1 MWKKLIKIMILP
13 LLVLVVF
20 LWYRMPVR
28 FLKNLDTEQV
38 ACIRIFDGNTGYE
51 LDVTDAASIDTILTS
66 IQTTRVRRSGIS
78 MLHMGYRYRMTFL
91 DASGATLGQLIMNS
105 DKLLRHD
112 PFFYENEEGGLCFD
126 YIWNLFDKSHGY
138 LH

>member
-13 LLVLVVF
+13 LLVLAVF
-20 LWYRMPVR
+20 LWYRTPVR
-28 FLKNLDTEQV
+28 FLKNLDADKV
-38 ACIRIFDGNTGYE
+38 ACIHIFDGNTGYE
-51 LDVTDAASIDTILTS
+51 LDVTDASSIETILTS

-78 MLHMGYRYRMTFL
+78 MMYMGYRYRMTFL

-126 YIWNLFDKSHGY
+126 YIWDLFDKTYGY